1 VQSLGISNG
10 ESALGHM
17 PGHLPSMVMATILG
31 SQCGSLRALTLMA
44 EHVGLGGAGFSAL
57 AALTGLRSLDVRY
70 ALRIPIRC

>member
-1 VQSLGISNG
+1 
-10 ESALGHM
+10 
-17 PGHLPSMVMATILG
+17 MVMATILG